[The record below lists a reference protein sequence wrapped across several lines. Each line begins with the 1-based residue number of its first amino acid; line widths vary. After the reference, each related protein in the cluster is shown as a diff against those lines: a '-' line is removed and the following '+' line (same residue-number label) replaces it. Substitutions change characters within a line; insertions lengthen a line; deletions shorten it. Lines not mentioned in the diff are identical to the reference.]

1 MKISLKSIQKI
12 NCFHMIYYLLSLIIL
27 NNKRKKLNNKVLS
40 VCISSISNRLYF
52 ISGNFLNENKIIY
65 MQKKKRKWNNTRK

>member
-1 MKISLKSIQKI
+1 
-12 NCFHMIYYLLSLIIL
+12 MIYYLLSLIIL

-65 MQKKKRKWNNTRK
+65 MQKKRGNGTIRGSKSKKSKKFL

>member
-27 NNKRKKLNNKVLS
+27 NNKGKKIK
-40 VCISSISNRLYF
+40 
-52 ISGNFLNENKIIY
+52 
-65 MQKKKRKWNNTRK
+65 